1 MLLITQTRNIK
12 GEFAVNSHV
21 KGLETK
27 IKRLY
32 TSTALARSFFKWA
45 ASRVN
50 DRTETTLDR
59 LEVVLQTGRRDVVA
73 LARSLDE
80 IGCGKFIEGRRG
92 AHSRIQ
98 WHYSLRSLGLVAIG
112 TKDAV
117 EDVDA
122 ELAADESNRAGGE
135 ESGTAPEAGGEGIR
149 HQFTLRPDVRV
160 EFLLPKDLTSREA
173 ERLASFIHS
182 LPFEGPS
189 PKDVDNP
196 SASPQP

>member
-1 MLLITQTRNIK
+1 MN
-12 GEFAVNSHV
+12 ADA
-21 KGLETK
+21 KGLEAK
-27 IKRLY
+27 IKKLY
-32 TSTALARSFFKWA
+32 NSTALARAFFKWA
-45 ASRVN
+45 ANRVN
-50 DRTETTLDR
+50 DATQTPLDR

-92 AHSRIQ
+92 ARSRIQ
-98 WHYSLRSLGLVAIG
+98 WHYSLRGLGLVATG

-117 EDVDA
+117 EDVDE
-122 ELAADESNRAGGE
+122 ELVADEGDRAGGE
-135 ESGTAPEAGGEGIR
+135 DSGIAPEGGGEGIR

-173 ERLASFIHS
+173 ERLSSFIQS

-196 SASPQP
+196 SAGPQP